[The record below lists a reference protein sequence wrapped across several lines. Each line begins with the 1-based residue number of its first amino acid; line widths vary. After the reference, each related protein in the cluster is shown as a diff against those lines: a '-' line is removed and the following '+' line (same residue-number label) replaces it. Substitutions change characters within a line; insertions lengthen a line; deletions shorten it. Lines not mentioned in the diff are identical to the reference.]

1 MMRFWT
7 QFRLVYELTSGMMS
21 NKFQI
26 RDLGQAH
33 WKSYRSGAGEGLAM
47 KRSWNWA
54 VWTGA
59 SLVFLGVVSY
69 PLFFVRFPGLRDFP
83 WANLPMIALGL
94 VLLALGLVRA
104 FQHPDRCRG
113 KIFGS
118 VLAVLALAFSGF
130 FLYGIFIGARHVLP
144 ASHDAP
150 RVGQTAPDFTL
161 PDSQNHPV
169 SLTGALN
176 SPFTPESATGAEKGA
191 AQAAGVVLIFYRG
204 YW

>member
-1 MMRFWT
+1 
-7 QFRLVYELTSGMMS
+7 
-21 NKFQI
+21 
-26 RDLGQAH
+26 
-33 WKSYRSGAGEGLAM
+33 M
-47 KRSWNWA
+47 KRNWNWA

-59 SLVFLGVVSY
+59 SLVFLGVISY
-69 PLFFVRFPGLRDFP
+69 PLFFVRFPALRDFP

-104 FQHPDRCRG
+104 FRRSDLFRG

-144 ASHDAP
+144 ASHGAP
-150 RVGQTAPDFTL
+150 QVGQTAPDFTL

-169 SLTGALN
+169 SLTGALD
-176 SPFTPESATGAEKGA
+176 SPFTPESTTRAATSA
-191 AQAAGVVLIFYRG
+191 AKAAGVILIFYRG

>member
-1 MMRFWT
+1 
-7 QFRLVYELTSGMMS
+7 
-21 NKFQI
+21 
-26 RDLGQAH
+26 
-33 WKSYRSGAGEGLAM
+33 M

-54 VWTGA
+54 LWTGA

-83 WANLPMIALGL
+83 WVNLPMIALGL

-104 FQHPDRCRG
+104 FRHPDLCRG
-113 KIFGS
+113 QIFGS

-176 SPFTPESATGAEKGA
+176 SPFTPESATSAEKA
-191 AQAAGVVLIFYRG
+191 ADRAAGVVLIFYRG

>member
-1 MMRFWT
+1 MGR
-7 QFRLVYELTSGMMS
+7 
-21 NKFQI
+21 
-26 RDLGQAH
+26 
-33 WKSYRSGAGEGLAM
+33 GEGVAM

-59 SLVFLGVVSY
+59 LLVFLGGVTC
-69 PLFFVRFPGLRDFP
+69 PRFCFRSPALRDFP

-94 VLLALGLVRA
+94 VLIALGLVRA
-104 FQHPDRCRG
+104 FRHSDLFRG

-130 FLYGIFIGARHVLP
+130 FLYGIFIGARHALP
-144 ASHDAP
+144 ASHGAP
-150 RVGQTAPDFTL
+150 QVGQMAPDFTL

-169 SLTGALN
+169 GLMGALN
-176 SPFTPESATGAEKGA
+176 SPFTPESTTRA
-191 AQAAGVVLIFYRG
+191 APSAAKAAGVILIFYRG

>member
-1 MMRFWT
+1 
-7 QFRLVYELTSGMMS
+7 
-21 NKFQI
+21 
-26 RDLGQAH
+26 
-33 WKSYRSGAGEGLAM
+33 M
-47 KRSWNWA
+47 KRNWNWA

-59 SLVFLGVVSY
+59 SLVFLGVISY
-69 PLFFVRFPGLRDFP
+69 PLFFVRFPALRDFP

-104 FQHPDRCRG
+104 FRHPDLCRG
-113 KIFGS
+113 KIFGG

>member
-1 MMRFWT
+1 
-7 QFRLVYELTSGMMS
+7 
-21 NKFQI
+21 
-26 RDLGQAH
+26 
-33 WKSYRSGAGEGLAM
+33 M

-69 PLFFVRFPGLRDFP
+69 PLFFVRFPALRDFP

-94 VLLALGLVRA
+94 VLIALGLVRA
-104 FQHPDRCRG
+104 FRHSDLFRG
-113 KIFGS
+113 RIFGN

-130 FLYGIFIGARHVLP
+130 FLYVIFIGARHVLP

-150 RVGQTAPDFTL
+150 RVGQMAPDFTL

-176 SPFTPESATGAEKGA
+176 SPFTPESASGAEKGA
-191 AQAAGVVLIFYRG
+191 AQAVGVVLIFYRG

>member
-1 MMRFWT
+1 
-7 QFRLVYELTSGMMS
+7 MMS
-21 NKFQI
+21 DKFQI

-33 WKSYRSGAGEGLAM
+33 WKSYLEWSGGLAM

-54 VWTGA
+54 VWAGA

-104 FQHPDRCRG
+104 FRHPDLCRG

>member
-1 MMRFWT
+1 VEW
-7 QFRLVYELTSGMMS
+7 EE
-21 NKFQI
+21 
-26 RDLGQAH
+26 A
-33 WKSYRSGAGEGLAM
+33 LAM

-59 SLVFLGVVSY
+59 LLVFLGVVSY
-69 PLFFVRFPGLRDFP
+69 PLFFVRFPALRDFP

-94 VLLALGLVRA
+94 ALLALGLMRA
-104 FQHPDRCRG
+104 FRHSDLFRG

-118 VLAVLALAFSGF
+118 VLGLLALAFSGF
-130 FLYGIFIGARHVLP
+130 FLYGTFIGARHVLP
-144 ASHDAP
+144 VSHDAP

-176 SPFTPESATGAEKGA
+176 SPFTPESAIGAEKGA
-191 AQAAGVVLIFYRG
+191 AQTAGVVLIFYRG